1 VKRKSW
7 LMAGAA
13 VLVAVSATGGVVVMS
28 SATQTTQAAQE
39 PPPNTVKVKKG
50 KLSAMVS
57 LAGTLT
63 YRARSDGSPYSVINQ
78 ALGRYTELP
87 ENGDKVECGDVLYR
101 VDNKPVLL
109 LCGTVPAYRDLYFG
123 DVGKD
128 AGQLNRNLHTLGYDA
143 KAGVDIDPDYDAFT
157 DKTLRAFQLLQH
169 DKGLSVTGY
178 LAIGDAVFLPES
190 VRIAKVSGEL
200 GGSAQPGAQPGGS
213 AQPGAQPGGS
223 AQPSAQPGGSAQPSA
238 QPGGSAQPGAQVLY
252 ATSDTLEVQV
262 DLEASQQGEV
272 KEGDPAQITLPG
284 NKLVT
289 GKVDRLGRVAQV
301 PAGQN
306 TNAGAAI
313 IPAYISLD
321 DPDTARG
328 LDKAP
333 VQVDITT
340 GGVESALSVPV
351 TSLIGKSGGGFAVEV
366 VRDGG
371 RRELVAVKLGLF
383 DTAGGRVQVEGDLSE
398 GDQVVVPSL

>member
-1 VKRKSW
+1 
-7 LMAGAA
+7 
-13 VLVAVSATGGVVVMS
+13 
-28 SATQTTQAAQE
+28 
-39 PPPNTVKVKKG
+39 
-50 KLSAMVS
+50 
-57 LAGTLT
+57 
-63 YRARSDGSPYSVINQ
+63 
-78 ALGRYTELP
+78 
-87 ENGDKVECGDVLYR
+87 

-128 AGQLNRNLHTLGYDA
+128 VGQLNRNLHTLGYDA
-143 KAGVDIDPDYDAFT
+143 KAGVDINPDDNAFT
-157 DKTLRAFQLLQH
+157 DKTERAFQLLQH
-169 DKGLSVTGY
+169 DKGFRVTGV

-190 VRIAKVSGEL
+190 VRIAKVAGEL
-200 GGSAQPGAQPGGS
+200 GGSAQPGAQVAS
-213 AQPGAQPGGS
+213 
-223 AQPSAQPGGSAQPSA
+223 
-238 QPGGSAQPGAQVLY
+238 

-262 DLEASQQGEV
+262 DLSASHQGEV

-284 NKLVT
+284 NTSVA

-301 PAGQN
+301 PDGQN
-306 TNAGAAI
+306 NKAGAAT

-321 DPDTARG
+321 DPATARG

-333 VQVDITT
+333 VQVAITT
-340 GGVESALSVPV
+340 DGVESALSVPV

-383 DTAGGRVQVEGDLSE
+383 DTANGRVEVEGELGE

>member
-1 VKRKSW
+1 VKRKRW
-7 LMAGAA
+7 VLTGAA
-13 VLVAVSATGGVVVMS
+13 VVVAVGATGGAVVIS
-28 SATQTTQAAQE
+28 SKTQTTQTAQE
-39 PPPNTVKVKKG
+39 PPPNTVEVKRG
-50 KLSAMVS
+50 NLSAMVS
-57 LAGTLT
+57 LNGTLT

-87 ENGDKVECGDVLYR
+87 DDGDKIECGAVFYR

-128 AGQLNRNLHTLGYDA
+128 VAQLNRNLHTLGYDA
-143 KAGVDIDPDYDAFT
+143 KAGVDIDPDYNAFT
-157 DKTLRAFQLLQH
+157 DKTVRSFQLLQH
-169 DKGLSVTGY
+169 DKGMRVTGY

-190 VRIAKVSGEL
+190 VRIAKVTLKL
-200 GGSAQPGAQPGGS
+200 GGSAQPGAQPS
-213 AQPGAQPGGS
+213 VAAQPT
-223 AQPSAQPGGSAQPSA
+223 
-238 QPGGSAQPGAQVLY
+238 AQVLY

-284 NKLVT
+284 NTSVT

-301 PAGQN
+301 PAGPN
-306 TNAGAAI
+306 TNAAAAT

-321 DPDTARG
+321 DPDTPRG

-333 VQVDITT
+333 VRVDITT
-340 GGVESALSVPV
+340 GGVDSALSVPA
-351 TSLIGKSGGGFAVEV
+351 TALIGKSGGGFAVEV

-383 DTAGGRVQVEGDLSE
+383 DTAGGRVQVEGDLGE